1 MNTEWLFEDQPV
13 LEIDPAAV
21 GFVYIITNLI
31 DGRKYYGKKNCWFK
45 KTNIKTVT
53 LKSGIKKKKK
63 IRSLIPSDWP
73 EYYGSS
79 EELKKD
85 VAALGKENFKREILQ
100 YCKSLSEM
108 TYYEAKIQFTTDAL
122 LHPSLYYNSWIM
134 ARVRR
139 DHLLKNETVTAILGC

>member
-1 MNTEWLFEDQPV
+1 MYTEWLFEDKTV
-13 LEIDPAAV
+13 LEIDPAVV

-53 LKSGIKKKKK
+53 QKNGIKKKKK

-85 VAALGKENFKREILQ
+85 VVSLGKENFKREILQ
-100 YCKSLSEM
+100 YCTSLSKM
-108 TYYEAKIQFTTDAL
+108 SYHEARYQFIADVL
-122 LHPSLYYNSWIM
+122 LKPDEYYNSWISV
-134 ARVRR
+134 RTRR
-139 DHLLKNETVTAILGC
+139 DHLLKK